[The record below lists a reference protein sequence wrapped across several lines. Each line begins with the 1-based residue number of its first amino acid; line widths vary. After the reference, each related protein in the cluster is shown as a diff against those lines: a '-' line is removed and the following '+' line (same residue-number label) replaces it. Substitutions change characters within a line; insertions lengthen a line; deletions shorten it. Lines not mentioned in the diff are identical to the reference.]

1 MSRQIITTPGGERLV
16 LMPESKFLAMQ
27 EALEDR
33 EDVSTVKAFE
43 QDLAAGK
50 AELIPAEFV
59 DRLVDGENPIRVWR
73 DYRGIKAVELA
84 KTVGISQSHISSIE
98 TGQREPSVTLL
109 KKLAEA
115 LNVDMDDLVA

>member
-1 MSRQIITTPGGERLV
+1 MSTQIITTPGGERLV

-33 EDVSTVKAFE
+33 EDVSTVKEFE

-115 LNVDMDDLVA
+115 LNVDM

>member
-33 EDVSTVKAFE
+33 EDVSTVKEFE

>member
-1 MSRQIITTPGGERLV
+1 MSTQIITTPGGERLV

-33 EDVSTVKAFE
+33 EDVSTVKEFE

>member
-1 MSRQIITTPGGERLV
+1 MSTQIITTPGGERLV